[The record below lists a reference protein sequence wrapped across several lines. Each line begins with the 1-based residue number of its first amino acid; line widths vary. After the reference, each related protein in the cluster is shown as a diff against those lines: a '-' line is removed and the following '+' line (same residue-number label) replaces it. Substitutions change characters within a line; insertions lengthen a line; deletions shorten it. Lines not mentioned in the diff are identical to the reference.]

1 MMDSFADERD
11 FNLLSQ
17 DKYTFSVMSRII
29 KEECELRL
37 SDHERLIIC
46 FTGQPYPVWIW
57 TPDDA
62 SEDEMERAYKTVSDN
77 SLMDGDH
84 RFNIKYELA
93 EYFIARAKKDG
104 IELKIST
111 NLFAYDCP
119 SLVAPATV
127 VDGEL
132 HQCTEGDVD
141 VLVDFFDMF
150 HIAVGIDQESREQY
164 RAYAENDI
172 KTGTAYFWKTGD
184 GEFASSCNWHPVQ
197 DMASVGL
204 VYTRDEFRRRHYAEH
219 LVYQVTKIARDAGYL
234 PMLYTDADYAASNA
248 CYEKLGYILRGK
260 LCTIS

>member
-1 MMDSFADERD
+1 MDTFVDERD
-11 FNLLSQ
+11 FNLLSS

-29 KEECELRL
+29 KEECTLRL

-57 TPDDA
+57 TPDNAPD
-62 SEDEMERAYKTVSDN
+62 DEMERAYKIAKDN
-77 SLMDGDH
+77 LLMDGDH

-93 EYFIARAKKDG
+93 EYFIGRAKKDG

-119 SLVAPATV
+119 SPVAPATV
-127 VDGEL
+127 VDGEM
-132 HQCTEGDVD
+132 HQCTEDDVD
-141 VLVDFFDMF
+141 TLVDFFDMF

-184 GEFASSCNWHPVQ
+184 GEYASSCNWHPVQ
-197 DMASVGL
+197 DMASIGL
-204 VYTRDEFRRRHYAEH
+204 VYTRDEYRRRHYAEH
-219 LVYQVTKIARDAGYL
+219 LVYQVTKIAQDAGYL

-248 CYEKLGYILRGK
+248 CYEKIGYILRGK
-260 LCTIS
+260 LCTIC

>member
-1 MMDSFADERD
+1 MDTFADERD
-11 FNLLSQ
+11 FNLLSK

-29 KEECELRL
+29 KEECALRL

-77 SLMDGDH
+77 SLMDGEH

-93 EYFIARAKKDG
+93 DYFIARAKRDG
-104 IELKIST
+104 LELKIST

-119 SLVAPATV
+119 SLIAPSTV

-132 HQCTEGDVD
+132 HQCTEENIDD
-141 VLVDFFDMF
+141 LVDFFDMF

-164 RAYAENDI
+164 
-172 KTGTAYFWKTGD
+172 KT
-184 GEFASSCNWHPVQ
+184 
-197 DMASVGL
+197 
-204 VYTRDEFRRRHYAEH
+204 
-219 LVYQVTKIARDAGYL
+219 
-234 PMLYTDADYAASNA
+234 
-248 CYEKLGYILRGK
+248 
-260 LCTIS
+260 